1 MARVPPGGGA
11 AGGRRC
17 AAVTGRNP
25 AKDQVAIA
33 GAGLSPYARDRGPT
47 TELALLLEAAVAAIR
62 DAGLTAAD
70 IDGVVGGGLLT
81 GGIDP
86 ATVASALGLPAVT
99 WWARAAPPVMNHL
112 VAAVNAVWAGACEV
126 ALVYHSVY
134 RVGGFSRSA
143 AADPFRRRATAGL
156 PDGRAA
162 SGDGHTDG
170 EPWSMHGSAGYAA
183 WAGRYLAESGASRED
198 FGRIAINDRT
208 NAAANP
214 NAVLREP
221 LTMAGYLAGR
231 MIREPLCLYDMDI
244 PVDGADA
251 FIVTRTE
258 RARDLPRQPV
268 LIHAATMG
276 MTAPPEE
283 HLALSLDA
291 TGQPLAAR
299 DLRAKSD
306 LWLDDIDVFFPYDGF
321 SVVALRCFESYGF
334 CGSGEAGPFVAAN
347 WDAAENRIKIGGR
360 VPVNT
365 HGGSLSEG
373 GSQGAG
379 HLREAV
385 TQLRGAAGPRQV
397 PGARVALLAP
407 GGFFFN
413 AQGLVLRAG

>member
-1 MARVPPGGGA
+1 
-11 AGGRRC
+11 
-17 AAVTGRNP
+17 VTGRNP
-25 AKDQVAIA
+25 AKDKVAIA
-33 GAGLSPYARDRGPT
+33 GVGLSPYARDRGTT
-47 TELALLLEAAVAAIR
+47 TELGMLLEAAVAAVR

-86 ATVASALGLPAVT
+86 ATVVSALGLPAVT
-99 WWARAAPPVMNHL
+99 WWARAAPPIVNHL
-112 VAAVNAVWAGACEV
+112 VAAVNAVWTGACEV

-134 RVGGFSRSA
+134 RVSGFSRSA
-143 AADPFRRRATAGL
+143 GADPFRRRATFGL

-162 SGDGHTDG
+162 TGDGHTDS
-170 EPWSMHGSAGYAA
+170 EPWSLHGSAGDAA
-183 WAGRYLAESGASRED
+183 SAGRYLAEFGASRED
-198 FGRIAINDRT
+198 FGRIAINDRS

-231 MIREPLCLYDMDI
+231 MIREPLCLYDMDV

-251 FIVTRTE
+251 FIVTTAE
-258 RARDLPRQPV
+258 RARDLRVVPV

-276 MTAPPEE
+276 MTAPPQE
-283 HLALSLDA
+283 HLAAGLET

-306 LWLDDIDVFFPYDGF
+306 LWLEDIDLFYPYDGF
-321 SVVALRCFESYGF
+321 TVVALRCFESYGF
-334 CGSGEAGPFVAAN
+334 CGPGEAGAFLADN
-347 WDAAENRIKIGGR
+347 WDAGQSRIKISGR

-385 TQLRGAAGPRQV
+385 TQLRGQAGRRQV

-413 AQGLVLRAG
+413 AQGLVLRTD

>member
-1 MARVPPGGGA
+1 MTA
-11 AGGRRC
+11 
-17 AAVTGRNP
+17 RNP
-25 AKDQVAIA
+25 AKDKVAIA
-33 GAGLSPYARDRGPT
+33 GVGLSPYARDRGAT

-62 DAGLTAAD
+62 DAGLSAAD

-86 ATVASALGLPAVT
+86 ATVVSALRLPEVT
-99 WWARAAPPVMNHL
+99 WWTRAAPPIMNHL
-112 VAAVNAVWAGACEV
+112 VAAINAVWTGACEV

-143 AADPFRRRATAGL
+143 STDPFRRRATFGL

-162 SGDGHTDG
+162 TGDGHTDA

-183 WAGRYLAESGASRED
+183 WAGRYLAEFGASRED
-198 FGRIAINDRT
+198 LGRIAINDRT

-214 NAVLREP
+214 NAVLRDP
-221 LTMAGYLAGR
+221 LTMDAYLAGR
-231 MIREPLCLYDMDI
+231 MIREPLCLYDMDV

-251 FIVTRTE
+251 FIVTTAE
-258 RARDLPRQPV
+258 RARDLPTPAV

-283 HLALSLDA
+283 HLAAGLDA
-291 TGQPLAAR
+291 TGQQVAAR
-299 DLRAKSD
+299 DLKAKSD
-306 LWLDDIDVFFPYDGF
+306 LWLDDIDLFFPYDGF
-321 SVVALRCFESYGF
+321 SFVALRCFEVYGF
-334 CGSGEAGPFVAAN
+334 CGPGEAGAFLADN
-347 WDAAENRIKIGGR
+347 WDAVENRIKIKGR

-385 TQLRGAAGPRQV
+385 TQLRGQAGRRQV
-397 PGARVALLAP
+397 PGARVALLTP

-413 AQGLVLRAG
+413 AQGLVLRTTES